1 MGKVY
6 SRFDVPVPDP
16 APAGTSTEKEYT
28 IQIDDYGHKTL
39 IQTGETNTY
48 ALIQASL
55 EETKVENILKR
66 ATWDPETLNAMTGTY
81 MDTTGMPTTLA
92 QAQQMVI
99 DATNEFERLP
109 LDVRLKFDQSAEV
122 YINEY
127 GTTAWAEKLGI
138 STKNEP
144 KETPIE
150 DKEVAE

>member
-1 MGKVY
+1 M
-6 SRFDVPVPDP
+6 PDREP

-48 ALIQASL
+48 TLIQASL
-55 EETKVENILKR
+55 EETKIENILKR
-66 ATWDPETLNAMTGTY
+66 ATWDPETLNAMAGTY

-127 GTTAWAEKLGI
+127 GTKEWADKLGI
-138 STKNEP
+138 TPKKEP
-144 KETPIE
+144 EEAPIAN
-150 DKEVAE
+150 KEVAG